1 MTRLTNSIVTPI
13 EQQRNEESNENPDSN
28 LLANIDGRQIPSQN
42 IYQGDCNLEEMM
54 WDTSNRFESKD
65 NVISSFEQL
74 TKEEN
79 GSNAH
84 AIFHDTLKDIPKLP

>member
-1 MTRLTNSIVTPI
+1 MLKEETKSPSCKQLRPAGENTHNEVNQNKMTRLTNS
-13 EQQRNEESNENPDSN
+13 
-28 LLANIDGRQIPSQN
+28 IPSQN

-79 GSNAH
+79 GSNAN
-84 AIFHDTLKDIPKLP
+84 AIFHDTLKGIPKLS